1 MKPVGSKK
9 GNSLQER
16 VYNSLKSAIIRGEVE
31 SNTRLVEE
39 ELAERMQTSRTPVR
53 EAFQKL
59 EKEGFLERRPKVGY
73 AVKGLY
79 ENDAEELFE
88 VRTVLDCYAGF
99 LAAQRATAEEI
110 KVLEEIVRQERES
123 LQNLQNMDVDDF
135 ITSDNRFHDC
145 IYLAS
150 KDQRL
155 YRLFSDIRDHM
166 HRYRA
171 FILRYRRKPERAI
184 RAHEEIVEAIIA
196 GNSKKVERLMRSH
209 SKRTKGIVK
218 KYIRMGK

>member
-16 VYNSLKSAIIRGEVE
+16 VYNNLKSAIIRGEVE

-39 ELAERMQTSRTPVR
+39 ELAARMQTSRTPVR

-59 EKEGFLERRPKVGY
+59 EKEGFLERRAKVGY

-79 ENDAEELFE
+79 ENDVEELFE

-99 LAAQRATAEEI
+99 LAAQRATAEDI
-110 KVLEEIVRQERES
+110 RVMEEIVKKEKES
-123 LQNLQNMDVDDF
+123 LDKMDIDEFVS
-135 ITSDNRFHDC
+135 SDNQFHDC

-155 YRLFSDIRDHM
+155 YRLFNDIRDHM

-171 FILRYRRKPERAI
+171 FILKFRRKPEHAVK
-184 RAHEEIVEAIIA
+184 AHEQIVAAIA
-196 GNSKKVERLMRSH
+196 ARDPKKAEKFMRNH

-218 KYIRMGK
+218 KYMKLAR

>member
-16 VYNSLKSAIIRGEVE
+16 VYDALKSAIIRGEIE

-39 ELAERMQTSRTPVR
+39 ELAERMNTSRTPVR

-99 LAAQRATAEEI
+99 LAAQRATSEEI
-110 KVLEEIVRQERES
+110 KALEEIVRRERES
-123 LQNLQNMDVDDF
+123 LQNMDVDEF
-135 ITSDNRFHDC
+135 IASDNRFHDC

-155 YRLFSDIRDHM
+155 YRLFNDIRDHM

-171 FILRYRRKPERAI
+171 FILRFKRKPERAV
-184 RAHEEIVEAIIA
+184 RAHEQIVEAIIS
-196 GNSKKVERLMRSH
+196 GNPKKVERLMRSH

-218 KYIRMGK
+218 RFIRMAK

>member
-16 VYNSLKSAIIRGEVE
+16 VYNSLKSAIIRGELE

-39 ELAERMQTSRTPVR
+39 DLAARMNTSRTPVR

-79 ENDAEELFE
+79 ENDVEELFE

-99 LAAQRATAEEI
+99 LAAQRATEEEI
-110 KVLEEIVRQERES
+110 RVMKEIVQKEKES
-123 LQNLQNMDVDDF
+123 LDKMDIDEFVS
-135 ITSDNRFHDC
+135 SDNYFHDC
-145 IYLAS
+145 VYLAS

-171 FILRYRRKPERAI
+171 FILRFRRKPEHAVK
-184 RAHEEIVEAIIA
+184 AHELIVEAIIA
-196 GNSKKVERLMRSH
+196 RDPKKTEKAMRNH
-209 SKRTKGIVK
+209 SKRTKSIIK
-218 KYIRMGK
+218 KYMKIGR

>member
-16 VYNSLKSAIIRGEVE
+16 VYNNLKSAIIRGEVE

-39 ELAERMQTSRTPVR
+39 ELAARMQTSRTPVR

-73 AVKGLY
+73 EVKGLY

-110 KVLEEIVRQERES
+110 KVMEEIVRKERDS
-123 LQNLQNMDVDDF
+123 LQNMDVDEF
-135 ITSDNRFHDC
+135 ISSDNQFHDC

-155 YRLFSDIRDHM
+155 YRLFTDIRDHM

-171 FILRYRRKPERAI
+171 FILRFKRKPERAI
-184 RAHEEIVEAIIA
+184 RTHEQIVEAISA
-196 GNSKKVERLMRSH
+196 GNGKKVERLMRNH
-209 SKRTKGIVK
+209 SRRTKGIVK
-218 KYIRMGK
+218 KYIRMAK

>member
-1 MKPVGSKK
+1 MKPVGSRK

-16 VYNSLKSAIIRGEVE
+16 VYDNLKSAIIRGEVE

-39 ELAERMQTSRTPVR
+39 ELAARMQTSRTPVR

-59 EKEGFLERRPKVGY
+59 EKEGFLERRAKVGY

-79 ENDAEELFE
+79 ENDVEELFE

-110 KVLEEIVRQERES
+110 KLMEEIVAREKES
-123 LQNLQNMDVDDF
+123 LQSMDIDDF
-135 ITSDNRFHDC
+135 VSSDNQFHDC

-171 FILRYRRKPERAI
+171 FILRFRRKSEHAVK
-184 RAHEEIVEAIIA
+184 AHEQILAAIIA
-196 GNSKKVERLMRSH
+196 RDSKKVERLMRNH
-209 SKRTKGIVK
+209 SKRTKVMVK
-218 KYIRMGK
+218 KYMRLGR

>member
-16 VYNSLKSAIIRGEVE
+16 VYNSLKMAIIRGEIE

-79 ENDAEELFE
+79 ENDAEDLFE
-88 VRTVLDCYAGF
+88 VRAVLDCYAGF

-110 KVLEEIVRQERES
+110 KALRNIVRQERES
-123 LQNLQNMDVDDF
+123 LQSMDVEAF
-135 ITSDNRFHDC
+135 IESDNRFHDS

-171 FILRYRRKPERAI
+171 FLLHFRRKPERAVMV
-184 RAHEEIVEAIIA
+184 HEQIVEAISA
-196 GNSKKVERLMRSH
+196 GNGKKVERLMRNH